1 MLSQCQTLNK
11 IITQKDFSLVTLN
24 NLTEDY
30 FFNYKAEFNY
40 IKNHYDT
47 YRTIPDAHT
56 FLNQFP
62 DFDLFEVTEPDTY
75 LIEQLVKDYNQSYL
89 AQRFNG
95 IKKMLENDDVN
106 GAMQY
111 FLGSVDN
118 LRQGTSL
125 TCTDIMEDTSR
136 YDRYID
142 MEVNKCKYFIST
154 GFKELDQIITGI
166 DRRNENMVI
175 AARTGVGKSWL
186 LLAMAAAA
194 SKQGLRVGIYSGE
207 MSVDKVAYRLD
218 TLFGHIDNKGI
229 TRGDGLIKNQYKE
242 YLRGLKSGKYGPV
255 KVITPNDIAGPA
267 TVDALQMF
275 IEKERL
281 DILFID
287 QYSLLEDTSKSKVM
301 HERVA
306 NISKAVKNL
315 QVMKQIPIISVAQMN
330 RTKNED
336 KSQDSTQIGLSDR
349 IPQDATVLLMLDK
362 YVEMEEING
371 EKVPKDKSGAF
382 NVKINIV
389 KSRDGGD
396 NRILEYHWDFNTG
409 HYTYIPHEG
418 DGIFDSDR
426 SASLVNSYEE
436 DYEYEGQY
444 EPDEDYSG

>member
-11 IITQKDFSLVTLN
+11 IITKKDFSLVSLN

-30 FFNYKAEFNY
+30 FFNYRAEFNY
-40 IKNHYDT
+40 IKKHYDT
-47 YRTIPDAHT
+47 YRNIPDAHT

-62 DFDLFEVTEPDTY
+62 DFDLFEVNEPDNY

-95 IKKMLENDDVN
+95 IKKMLENDDVS

-118 LRQGTSL
+118 LRQGTSM
-125 TCTDIMEDTSR
+125 TCTNIMEDISR

-154 GFKELDQIITGI
+154 GFKELDKIITGI

-218 TLFGHIDNKGI
+218 TLLGHVDNKGI
-229 TRGDGLIKNQYKE
+229 SRGDGLIKNQYKE
-242 YLRGLKSGKYGPV
+242 YLLGLKSGKYGPI

-275 IEKERL
+275 IEKEQL
-281 DILFID
+281 EILFID
-287 QYSLLEDTSKSKVM
+287 QYSLLEDTSKSKIM

-336 KSQDSTQIGLSDR
+336 KTQDSTQIGLSDR

-409 HYTYIPHEG
+409 HYTYIPHDG
-418 DGIFDSDR
+418 DGIFDGDS
-426 SASLVNSYEE
+426 SAALANSYEE
-436 DYEYEGQY
+436 DYDFEGQY
-444 EPDEDYSG
+444 EPDDYYN